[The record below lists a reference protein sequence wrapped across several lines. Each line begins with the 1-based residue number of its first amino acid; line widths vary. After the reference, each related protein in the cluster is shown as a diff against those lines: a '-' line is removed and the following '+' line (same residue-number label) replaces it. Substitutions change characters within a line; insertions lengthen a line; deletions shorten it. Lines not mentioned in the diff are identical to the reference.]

1 MRPLTEE
8 EYGSLKDG
16 ISEDGIVS
24 SIVIDAN
31 GDVIDGHTRLEAWAE
46 LLAEGK
52 PSPSSAPVVRRTDL
66 SEPKAIKA
74 MARKLNL
81 QRRQLST
88 TDRRKVV
95 KAQIVDTPE
104 KSDNAIAL
112 MLGVHHSVAK
122 TAREQAI
129 SEGLIVADNVATD
142 SRGRKQPRTKEHASN
157 ANVYETETLENN
169 ANSKESTNAPAASET
184 SRAPSKQTTVDEHI
198 QESKDSEK
206 EPVGSKTVKE
216 AVQSGAPPFTEPKRT
231 KEEKVFTE
239 LFPYLN
245 ELLELDPVEVA
256 QASNDPTNAQLS
268 TILFKEVIPWFEKFF
283 STLEEE
289 GSPTLRAVK

>member
-8 EYGSLKDG
+8 EYSSLKNG

-46 LLAEGK
+46 LLIEDK
-52 PSPSSAPVVRRTDL
+52 PAPSSAPVVRRTDL

-95 KAQIVDTPE
+95 RGQIVDTPE
-104 KSDNAIAL
+104 KSDKAIAL
-112 MLGVHHSVAK
+112 MLGVDRSVVK
-122 TAREQAI
+122 TVREQAV
-129 SEGLIVADNVATD
+129 SEGLIVASTVATD
-142 SRGRKQPRTKEHASN
+142 SRGRKQPRTQNHAKN
-157 ANVYETETLENN
+157 ANGAVSTPLENN
-169 ANSKESTNAPAASET
+169 ANSDESATAPAASET
-184 SRAPSKQTTVDEHI
+184 SRVPSEQTTVDEHI
-198 QESKDSEK
+198 QESKDSKK

-245 ELLELDPVEVA
+245 ELLELDPVDVA
-256 QASNDPTNAQLS
+256 QASNDPTNAKLS